1 MKKVTRDPVTGRF
14 VSEAGNKIMKIKE
27 VKPKAKAELDV
38 TLTEAKSK
46 TKSKV
51 EASPEASFLK
61 YEEDYIDPIVEILE
75 ASAIVQILEANY
87 GIKGSMIIVT
97 ENVKLGKK
105 ASNKMAG
112 SDPAPKQKKVLVV
125 KALVGENEVTKE
137 FNEGEVV
144 AF

>member
-1 MKKVTRDPVTGRF
+1 MKNVTRDPKTGRF
-14 VSEAGNKIMKIKE
+14 VSTKAGNKIMKIKE
-27 VKPKAKAELDV
+27 AKPKAEKKAELDV
-38 TLTEAKSK
+38 AVAEAKPK

-51 EASPEASFLK
+51 EKKPDAK
-61 YEEDYIDPIVEILE
+61 VI
-75 ASAIVQILEANY
+75 QILEANY
-87 GIKGSMIIVT
+87 GITGNMITVT

-112 SDPAPKQKKVLVV
+112 SDPAPKQKKVMIV
-125 KALVGENEVTKE
+125 KALVGETEVTKE